1 MMDQIFFFQET
12 ETWKA
17 TYPAGGTLSDSRHCA
32 FARGARARGI
42 IVRSEVLR
50 LRWLVVLRLAN
61 FGAPMQNGFCDW
73 QNGVM
78 RRLKIQAGH
87 EVRAVRRPLPEPGD
101 LTRATSQASHP
112 AVFFVVV
119 CATAR
124 ESFPVLHPGKASPRP
139 ADGFAVPCLD
149 FDGQQHVRC
158 SEILHTCIM
167 LLVRAAM
174 QPEADV
180 DFVFLVDVSCSTAK
194 QHVTSLAS
202 GESSRLACQPKLTK
216 ALRDAR

>member
-101 LTRATSQASHP
+101 LTRATSQASHRRP
-112 AVFFVVV
+112 PSSFFRCGV
-119 CATAR
+119 CNCTRILSRFA
-124 ESFPVLHPGKASPRP
+124 SWQGKSAS
-139 ADGFAVPCLD
+139 C
-149 FDGQQHVRC
+149 
-158 SEILHTCIM
+158 
-167 LLVRAAM
+167 
-174 QPEADV
+174 
-180 DFVFLVDVSCSTAK
+180 
-194 QHVTSLAS
+194 
-202 GESSRLACQPKLTK
+202 
-216 ALRDAR
+216 

>member
-1 MMDQIFFFQET
+1 VESYLPGERHAFRFQ
-12 ETWKA
+12 
-17 TYPAGGTLSDSRHCA
+17 TLRFCSR
-32 FARGARARGI
+32 ARARGII

-124 ESFPVLHPGKASPRP
+124 ESFPVLHPGEPSPRP

-158 SEILHTCIM
+158 SKILHTCIM

-174 QPEADV
+174 HPEADV
-180 DFVFLVDVSCSTAK
+180 DFVFLVDVSCSSTAK
-194 QHVTSLAS
+194 QHVTS
-202 GESSRLACQPKLTK
+202 GESSRLACHPKLTK